1 MNKKKF
7 AATTSAIL
15 LTILSV
21 LTFNGC
27 GNMSCS
33 PGNYSFNKIHVDIY
47 QHSMCLTVESWHDD
61 ERGIEVK
68 TKEAGSMYFS
78 EGTYILIEDTC
89 PFCAEHEAADDTK
102 DDSE

>member
-1 MNKKKF
+1 MNKKKKIINTIII
-7 AATTSAIL
+7 TTL
-15 LTILSV
+15 LIVT
-21 LTFNGC
+21 LTFTGC

-33 PGNYSFNKIHVDIY
+33 PGNYSFNKIHVDTY
-47 QHSMCLTVESWHDD
+47 QHSMCLTVESWHDN

-89 PFCAEHEAADDTK
+89 PFCAENEATDDTK
-102 DDSE
+102 DDNE

>member
-21 LTFNGC
+21 LTFTGC

-33 PGNYSFNKIHVDIY
+33 PGNYSFEKVHVDTY
-47 QHSMCLTVESWHDD
+47 HYSGCLTIDSWHDN
-61 ERGIEVK
+61 ERGIEIK
-68 TKEAGSMYFS
+68 TKEVGSIFLS
-78 EGTYILIEDTC
+78 EGTYILIEDEC
-89 PFCAEHEAADDTK
+89 PFCTENDT
-102 DDSE
+102 DETTP